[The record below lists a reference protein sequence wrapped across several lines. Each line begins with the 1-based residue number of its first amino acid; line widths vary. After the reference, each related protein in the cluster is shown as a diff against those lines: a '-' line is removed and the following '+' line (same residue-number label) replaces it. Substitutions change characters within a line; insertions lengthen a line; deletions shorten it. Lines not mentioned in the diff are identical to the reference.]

1 MQIRR
6 ATTYDVPVLVS
17 LNAPVQ
23 ALHVQMRPEIFKPS
37 SESAEMHNFFRDRLT
52 NPNWHGFIAE
62 VDSKPVGYVLAE
74 VIRRPENPFTYAMQF
89 IDIDHISLNE
99 DQRGKGYGEQ
109 LIQAVFDLARELNI
123 DRVILGVWE
132 TNTHAVGFFKN
143 QGFTPYLH
151 RMETKIT

>member
-6 ATTYDVPVLVS
+6 ATTDDVPILVR

-23 ALHVQMRPEIFKPS
+23 ALHVQMRPEMFKPP
-37 SESAEMHNFFRDRLT
+37 SESAEMHDFFRDKLT
-52 NPNWHGFIAE
+52 SPDWHGFIGE
-62 VDSKPVGYVLAE
+62 VDGQPVGYALAQ
-74 VIRRPENPFTYAMQF
+74 VTRRPENPFTYAMEF
-89 IDIDHISLNE
+89 IEIDHLSLNE

-132 TNTHAVGFFKN
+132 TNTHAIGFFKR
-143 QGFTPYLH
+143 QGFAPYLH
-151 RMETKIT
+151 RMEAKIT